1 MNLHRIIKEEVNDFE
16 DLNWI
21 DKISDKWD
29 PKVGDKFICKPG
41 FDTSP
46 SSYYYGG
53 AAYIPNKVYTIQSIL
68 KSRFGDSDGKSV
80 LYTVE
85 DEFNNGVYKKAAEPY
100 FEYLEEST
108 DDFDW
113 VRGDVNFDINEIFGK
128 QMYYRENNLGQLETE
143 YNASIFDFNRGDVT
157 LGDIRRG
164 ISNGWRI
171 TEITDKTCIL
181 TMDRGDEM
189 PYQVDEVEQYVNLGV
204 WVLLDERGNV
214 LNDFENK
221 NITESEYY
229 LNKVISKLSLLTED
243 GKTKPD
249 MEWDFTNI
257 KKDLDKSKQ
266 WVKTAEDVKNYLALL
281 FQKVKNLPKK
291 TKIKIIKY
299 VLFSFVGLIGL
310 KELNSVA
317 KEVSPEKIEIK
328 LKKAEEE
335 IKIRKSSDQLLN
347 HLKQEEGIGGK
358 PVLTT
363 YDLGDGAY
371 TIGYGHAV
379 FADPSRGDNGGKYD
393 FLPTYDQIEPG
404 KTKITPKQAEILLR
418 DDMKVAEDGLNRILN
433 DWEKEGIKPNINQNM
448 YDAMISMIYN
458 MGVGNFRM
466 SDFIQMVKRGDTKSA
481 AQEIKNVSS
490 NMFSKYPGLKTR
502 RERESKLF
510 TSQS

>member
-1 MNLHRIIKEEVNDFE
+1 M
-16 DLNWI
+16 
-21 DKISDKWD
+21 
-29 PKVGDKFICKPG
+29 
-41 FDTSP
+41 
-46 SSYYYGG
+46 
-53 AAYIPNKVYTIQSIL
+53 
-68 KSRFGDSDGKSV
+68 
-80 LYTVE
+80 
-85 DEFNNGVYKKAAEPY
+85 
-100 FEYLEEST
+100 
-108 DDFDW
+108 
-113 VRGDVNFDINEIFGK
+113 
-128 QMYYRENNLGQLETE
+128 
-143 YNASIFDFNRGDVT
+143 
-157 LGDIRRG
+157 
-164 ISNGWRI
+164 
-171 TEITDKTCIL
+171 
-181 TMDRGDEM
+181 
-189 PYQVDEVEQYVNLGV
+189 
-204 WVLLDERGNV
+204 
-214 LNDFENK
+214 
-221 NITESEYY
+221 
-229 LNKVISKLSLLTED
+229 
-243 GKTKPD
+243 
-249 MEWDFTNI
+249 
-257 KKDLDKSKQ
+257 
-266 WVKTAEDVKNYLALL
+266 
-281 FQKVKNLPKK
+281 
-291 TKIKIIKY
+291 
-299 VLFSFVGLIGL
+299 GLIGL